1 MTFLSSIFGE
11 QIYSFLV
18 SASGLTGFI
27 AWVGIALAH
36 YRFRRA
42 FKAQGKDLS
51 QLRYKAKWFPVGPL
65 LALIICLL
73 VIVGQDI
80 KSFANLDWQAISVT
94 YMSVPLFIILYLY
107 YKLRYKTKL
116 IPLTEIDLT
125 RHELEHDQT
134 DK

>member
-1 MTFLSSIFGE
+1 M
-11 QIYSFLV
+11 V
-18 SASGLTGFI
+18 SQS
-27 AWVGIALAH
+27 
-36 YRFRRA
+36 
-42 FKAQGKDLS
+42 
-51 QLRYKAKWFPVGPL
+51 GPL

-125 RHELEHDQT
+125 RHELEHEQT